1 MSSCESV
8 VLLCGSVLLIQ
19 LRRTRRCHLL
29 LESDLT
35 TAMLRFGLQF
45 APRFAPRLGARG
57 LHLSPFRK
65 HGDLGLLI
73 ENPGIKKVIM
83 TFREASG
90 KQHRVLAP
98 VGVNLLDL
106 AHHYKVPLEDACKFC
121 IMPVEYSF
129 FIVETI
135 RNEVNSTT
143 KRIFSIVSLQYCSN
157 VCFDKSDIANFQ

>member
-106 AHHYKVPLEDACKFC
+106 AHHYKVPLDVCKFY

-129 FIVETI
+129 FSIETT
-135 RNEVNSTT
+135 RNGVNSTIKHT
-143 KRIFSIVSLQYCSN
+143 FSIVSVQFCFN
-157 VCFDKSDIANFQ
+157 VYFENPI